1 MSRKTISKRTFHPLL
16 REYKFTGKTK
26 RLFKKFT
33 NKKRFFR
40 ANTVIFALC
49 KWNLPIF
56 NLVSRQNGGFCAY
69 FCLFWHHKKPNST
82 NSKLNLPILN
92 DSIFFA
98 LKGKFSRFCES
109 CTILGVY
116 FLHTK
121 SRLSFL
127 KVLHRIS
134 KFESRFPKSEY
145 FRRRETKKEHPAW
158 ECSCFMLTLG
168 SRWRCVP
175 LPLLR

>member
-1 MSRKTISKRTFHPLL
+1 MSRKTILKRTFHPLL

-49 KWNLPIF
+49 KWNLLIF
-56 NLVSRQNGGFCAY
+56 NLVSRQNGGFRAY
-69 FCLFWHHKKPNST
+69 FCLFWHHKKSNSA

-92 DSIFFA
+92 DSNFFA

-109 CTILGVY
+109 CTILDVY

-121 SRLSFL
+121 SRLAFWKSRIKYPNSNLVSRKANIFVGGKQKKSTPHWSAL
-127 KVLHRIS
+127 VL
-134 KFESRFPKSEY
+134 
-145 FRRRETKKEHPAW
+145 
-158 ECSCFMLTLG
+158 C
-168 SRWRCVP
+168 
-175 LPLLR
+175 LL